1 MSTWRVK
8 KYSPTTAQDKRR
20 PLNLHIL
27 HSRRHWKNKQKVEEQ
42 LRKQKIATEE
52 QGEKWFVTV
61 NENIKKEKDNRL
73 PFCDTDEDSKILA
86 RQRKIFEE
94 LSSKRT
100 EWINLI

>member
-1 MSTWRVK
+1 M
-8 KYSPTTAQDKRR
+8 
-20 PLNLHIL
+20 
-27 HSRRHWKNKQKVEEQ
+27 HWKNKQKVEEQ

-73 PFCDTDEDSKILA
+73 PFCDTDEDSKILV

>member
-1 MSTWRVK
+1 MK

-52 QGEKWFVTV
+52 QGEK
-61 NENIKKEKDNRL
+61 
-73 PFCDTDEDSKILA
+73 
-86 RQRKIFEE
+86 
-94 LSSKRT
+94 
-100 EWINLI
+100 